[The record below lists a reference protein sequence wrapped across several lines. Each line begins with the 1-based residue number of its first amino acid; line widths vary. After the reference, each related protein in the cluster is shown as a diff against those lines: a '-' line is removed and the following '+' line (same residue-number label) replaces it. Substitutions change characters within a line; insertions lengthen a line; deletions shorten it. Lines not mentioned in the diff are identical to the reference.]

1 MRGYC
6 QEFPARHSRARGKN
20 LTHRAKCAINTT
32 KAMITLH
39 FPEDSYIGV
48 LCCKLAQTYDVP
60 PSFILNTIIETSA
73 CSGLL
78 LGILCSSKWGMEKG
92 LGGRELAHAV
102 TTCQTKARIAKR
114 HQEKKEYETKF
125 LRAYYLQKE
134 QKQHDKLYRRLK
146 VIERRMQEAE
156 WSLQRERVEEDM
168 DSYLY
173 EVTRQKKP
181 YKSFMARMKKRKL
194 PLSPYKPIALALPS
208 CVQGLIARRNG
219 LPYGFVGYM
228 IFEHLRTPKAR
239 DFPPELSIPEDIWFF
254 MDYKDLENLKA
265 DILRK
270 EYAARNQARHANDT
284 GRE

>member
-1 MRGYC
+1 
-6 QEFPARHSRARGKN
+6 
-20 LTHRAKCAINTT
+20 
-32 KAMITLH
+32 MITLH

-102 TTCQTKARIAKR
+102 TTCQTKARIEKR
-114 HQEKKEYETKF
+114 HREKEYETESQ
-125 LRAYYLQKE
+125 RAYYLQQY
-134 QKQHDKLYRRLK
+134 QKQYDKLYSRLK

-156 WSLQRERVEEDM
+156 RSLQREGVEKDM
-168 DSYLY
+168 NTVLY

-194 PLSPYKPIALALPS
+194 PLTPYTPIALALPS
-208 CVQGLIARRNG
+208 CVQGLIARRNR

-228 IFEHLRTPKAR
+228 IFEHLRTPQAR
-239 DFPPELSIPEDIWFF
+239 DFPPELYIPEDIWLF
-254 MDYKDLENLKA
+254 MDCKDLWNLKA

-270 EYAARNQARHANDT
+270 QRAAIQAAQAPRQ
-284 GRE
+284 GMR